1 MLGSTVLLQAPFG
14 DILRLLGANNAV
26 HQEYRPDF
34 QWLVR
39 YSKTVRADG
48 EQLSAYDEHELVAK
62 LGKLQSLIQAGTDDE
77 HTAGQLYRV
86 FSEVDRRRA
95 AKDITASGTLHR
107 LTTENIQKDA
117 VGRTIGDTQ
126 EPKIHEDGT
135 IICDWYGSDDADNP
149 FSWERAKKLYVV
161 ATIAACSFVVY
172 IAAPI
177 WTPSQDTFREE
188 FHVNHEYASLGLA
201 LFV

>member
-1 MLGSTVLLQAPFG
+1 MFGSTVSLQTPLG
-14 DILRLLGANNAV
+14 DILRFLGANKAL

-34 QWLVR
+34 PWLDR
-39 YSKTVRADG
+39 YSKTFRVDA
-48 EQLSAYDEHELVAK
+48 EKLSAYDEHELEAK
-62 LGKLQSLIQAGTDDE
+62 LGRLQSLIQAGIDDE

-95 AKDITASGTLHR
+95 ARDTTADGDLHR
-107 LTTENIQKDA
+107 LPTEDIEKDA
-117 VGRTIGDTQ
+117 VGQMLGDTQ

-135 IICDWYGSDDADNP
+135 IICDWYGDDDAENP
-149 FSWERAKKLYVV
+149 FNWKRAKKLYVV

-188 FHVNHEYASLGLA
+188 FHVNHEYTSLGLA